1 MGIIQTE
8 RISEREVGSYLVD
21 EILSS
26 QERIRQNNK
35 EIEKINK
42 VLEVL
47 KNGSR

>member
-1 MGIIQTE
+1 MIIQAE
-8 RISEREVGSYLVD
+8 RVNERQVSDYLVD
-21 EILSS
+21 EILNS

-35 EIEKINK
+35 EIEKIDK